1 MRMRH
6 ECPVCGDPWSEI
18 AKTLPVPDVFICW
31 CTAKF
36 LWDGA
41 TFEILER
48 PPGVKKR
55 VTQRQ
60 ECPACNEVWTD
71 METLPVPTV
80 LVCSCNAEFVWDGKG
95 LKTYIEGPVPVKASP
110 N

>member
-1 MRMRH
+1 M
-6 ECPVCGDPWSEI
+6 CGEVWPETES
-18 AKTLPVPDVFICW
+18 LLVPSMVNCS

-36 LWDGA
+36 LWDGV
-41 TFEILER
+41 TFETLHR
-48 PPGVKKR
+48 PRGVKRR

-71 METLPVPTV
+71 METLSVPTV

-95 LKTYIEGPVPVKASP
+95 LKTYIEGAVPQKVLQ